1 MKKAAR
7 QTALDFLTG
16 LGITEANSEDVKFKK
31 RKVTG
36 SFDNDLLGYEGDFV
50 MKLSKKGRIK
60 SLSLDYEYDMGVNAE
75 IDWKKIKHRKFEKA
89 IVRGYMD
96 EYQEAMALSAQG
108 DVQGYIDIIE
118 NIPGGGDM
126 SASVWGNGMYFNFD

>member
-1 MKKAAR
+1 MKEAAR

-16 LGITEANSEDVKFKK
+16 LGITDANSEDLQFKK

-36 SFDNDLLGYEGDFV
+36 SIDDLGYEGDFV
-50 MKLSKKGRIK
+50 LKLNKKGRIK
-60 SLSLDYEYDMGVNAE
+60 SVSLDYEYDNGLYVE
-75 IDWKKIKHRKFEKA
+75 IDWKKIKPRKFEKA

-108 DVQGYIDIIE
+108 DIQGYIDIVE
-118 NIPGGGDM
+118 SIPGAEDL
-126 SASVWGNGMYFNFD
+126 SASVYGFGQYINFD